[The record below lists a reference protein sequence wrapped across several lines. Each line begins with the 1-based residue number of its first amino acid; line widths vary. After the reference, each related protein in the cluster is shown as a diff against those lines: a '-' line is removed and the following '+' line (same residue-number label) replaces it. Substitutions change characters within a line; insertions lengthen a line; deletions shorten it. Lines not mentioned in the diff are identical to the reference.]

1 MREMAIVADT
11 VTFNSDGLS
20 LSSGWNFGHSS
31 ATGFDVNAEF
41 AFFFPSV
48 RVVA

>member
-1 MREMAIVADT
+1 MAC
-11 VTFNSDGLS
+11 

-41 AFFFPSV
+41 AFFFHSV
-48 RVVA
+48 RVVAYVGVQFLPGTEMGI